1 MKWRWTTEEER
12 RAEWPM
18 WKARGKVAF
27 LWRVGILRMGMIWS
41 AGMLI
46 YAIFFSPRTHG
57 PSIGEYVI
65 IATVTVFIAV
75 LVGLSFGLISWR
87 QMMKKY
93 G

>member
-12 RAEWPM
+12 QAEWPK
-18 WKARGKVAF
+18 WRARGKVAY
-27 LWRVGILRMGMIWS
+27 LWRVGILRMGVIWG

-46 YAIFFSPRTHG
+46 YAILFSPRTHE

-65 IATVTVFIAV
+65 IAVATISIAV
-75 LVGLSFGLISWR
+75 LFGLSLGLISW

-93 G
+93 GG